1 MIGAVTPA
9 QRSSARAVAENG
21 WSLLEPLVCG
31 VLPVLFPTVVL
42 IAAAQHKYIAVDFHT
57 HFWPAAREVLHGVSP
72 FPGPHDQITL
82 GSFIYPAFAAVVL
95 VPFAL
100 LPRAVADP
108 LFTVLLAAAL
118 FGTLRVLRIR
128 DWRCYGIVLLW
139 APVFHALHTANFT
152 ILIALGLAVL
162 WRFRERPLVVG
173 ATLGVMIALKVFLW
187 PLIVWLVAARRYRAA
202 AWSIAC
208 AGLISLAAWSV
219 AGISELTYYPR
230 IVMEFDRISAPATY
244 TLVGFGMKAGLGQT
258 AAQAIA
264 WVVGAAALAVAVTLA
279 RREGI
284 SEVSFAAAIFAVLL
298 LSPIVWLH
306 YFTFL
311 LVPLALLRP
320 RFGPLWVLPLLA
332 WPLPVGPAGP
342 SWFTLPLLVGAGT
355 LLLLAARAPTP
366 VGLPKTRL
374 RALLGTAATSA
385 GSG

>member
-1 MIGAVTPA
+1 MIAAPSLPQPRT
-9 QRSSARAVAENG
+9 ARVWAETG
-21 WSLLEPLVCG
+21 WSFLEPLVCG
-31 VLPVLFPTVVL
+31 VVPILFPSIVL
-42 IAAAQHKYIAVDFHT
+42 IAASQHNYIAVDFHA
-57 HFWPAAREVLHGVSP
+57 HFWPAAHQVLHGISP

-152 ILIALGLAVL
+152 ILVALGLALL
-162 WRFRERPLVVG
+162 WRFRDRALVSG
-173 ATLGVMIALKVFLW
+173 LTLGVMIALKVFLW
-187 PLIVWLVAARRYRAA
+187 PLIVWLIAAKRYRAA
-202 AWSIAC
+202 AWSVAC
-208 AGLISLAAWSV
+208 AAAISLAAWGV
-219 AGISELTYYPR
+219 AGFSELAYYPR
-230 IVMEFDRISAPATY
+230 IVLEFDRISAPATY

-264 WVVGAAALAVAVTLA
+264 WVVGAGALAGAIVLA
-279 RREGI
+279 RRQGI
-284 SEVSFAAAIFAVLL
+284 TAVSFAAAIFAVLL

-311 LVPLALLRP
+311 IVPLALLRP
-320 RFGPLWVLPLLA
+320 RFGPLWLVPIVA

-342 SWFTLPLLVGAGT
+342 SWYTLPLFVGAGA
-355 LLLLAARAPTP
+355 LLILSARP
-366 VGLPKTRL
+366 LPRMTRL
-374 RALLGTAATSA
+374 RALVASPATGA